1 MDYIAFPHNS
11 FGVPLRKHHHPA
23 LGTMAEPLWSGDDVL
38 AHSVGNV
45 MAHGNLPRLHMSKS
59 SIPSAFF
66 GTFQASYPIPIT
78 HIIHFQIVAQI
89 EKNLRP
95 RVVM

>member
-11 FGVPLRKHHHPA
+11 FGVPLRKYHHPA

-45 MAHGNLPRLHMSKS
+45 MAHGNLPRLHMSIAS
-59 SIPSAFF
+59 SQAYHQHFLGHSKPLIPSLSPTSFI
-66 GTFQASYPIPIT
+66 SR
-78 HIIHFQIVAQI
+78 
-89 EKNLRP
+89 L
-95 RVVM
+95 

>member
-11 FGVPLRKHHHPA
+11 FGVPLRKHHQPA

-38 AHSVGNV
+38 AHSVRNV

-59 SIPSAFF
+59 SIPSAFL
-66 GTFQASYPIPIT
+66 GHSKPLIPSLSPTSFISR
-78 HIIHFQIVAQI
+78 
-89 EKNLRP
+89 L
-95 RVVM
+95 